1 MSDNINPEELP
12 PFIMPES
19 MVKQIYEFTGC
30 TEEDK
35 GFVLFFVD
43 QNGCPQVL
51 SSCSSPIIEMGLLK
65 SAEEYLDHVSNASK
79 TDSVDLE

>member
-1 MSDNINPEELP
+1 MSDDMNPDNLP
-12 PFIMPES
+12 AFSMPES
-19 MVKQIYEFTGC
+19 MIKQIYEFTGC
-30 TEEDK
+30 GEEDK

-65 SAEEYLDHVSNASK
+65 SAEEYLDQISDANK
-79 TDSVDLE
+79 TDPGELE

>member
-1 MSDNINPEELP
+1 MSNDINPENLP
-12 PFIMPES
+12 PFAMPDS
-19 MVKQIYEFTGC
+19 MVKQIYEFTGRS
-30 TEEDK
+30 EEDK

-43 QNGCPQVL
+43 QNGCPQVI

-79 TDSVDLE
+79 TDPGDLD